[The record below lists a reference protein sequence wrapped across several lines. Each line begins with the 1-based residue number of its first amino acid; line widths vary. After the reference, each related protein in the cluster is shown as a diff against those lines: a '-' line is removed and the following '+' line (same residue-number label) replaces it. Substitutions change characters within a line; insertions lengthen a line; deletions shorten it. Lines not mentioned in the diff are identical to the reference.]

1 MGDRGSNGS
10 GSGSGSDYFQVYGPN
25 DADAQNAPANG
36 GNGRYPSDNIPDYTR
51 YYRTYIDA
59 MTYDITPSTNVMR
72 VASGGATTSGTNTQN
87 ISLHNISKLEIGG
100 GATDKAYA
108 DFYGRIKR
116 WVYYD
121 KVVTQNQLANL
132 TAQLPQSYL

>member
-1 MGDRGSNGS
+1 
-10 GSGSGSDYFQVYGPN
+10 
-25 DADAQNAPANG
+25 
-36 GNGRYPSDNIPDYTR
+36 
-51 YYRTYIDA
+51 

>member
-1 MGDRGSNGS
+1 MQA
-10 GSGSGSDYFQVYGPN
+10 FGPN
-25 DADAQNAPANG
+25 FADGLNQATST
-36 GNGRYPSDNIPDYTR
+36 GNGRYPHNNIPDYTR
-51 YYRTYIDA
+51 YYKTWIDG
-59 MTYDITPSTNVMR
+59 MSYDLTPSTNILR
-72 VASGGATTSGTNTQN
+72 TASGGEAPSDTTNTQN
-87 ISLHNISKLEIGG
+87 ISLHNISKFEIGG